1 MAFQR
6 KKPAAVGIETLY
18 PGFIDPALPTS
29 IEKARQSDI
38 ARQRNALQVV
48 RDVQIRLV
56 QRQRLDDRRVFRKN
70 LADLLRDALQTSKR
84 GFTKIRSGHCRLA
97 VTAGIAD
104 WTPTFL
110 AS

>member
-1 MAFQR
+1 
-6 KKPAAVGIETLY
+6 
-18 PGFIDPALPTS
+18 
-29 IEKARQSDI
+29 
-38 ARQRNALQVV
+38 
-48 RDVQIRLV
+48 
-56 QRQRLDDRRVFRKN
+56 
-70 LADLLRDALQTSKR
+70 LQTSKR

>member
-6 KKPAAVGIETLY
+6 KKPAAVGIKTLY
-18 PGFIDPALPTS
+18 PGFIDPALATS

-48 RDVQIRLV
+48 TSRYASSSDSGSMIGVCSARISRICCET
-56 QRQRLDDRRVFRKN
+56 
-70 LADLLRDALQTSKR
+70 ALQTSKR